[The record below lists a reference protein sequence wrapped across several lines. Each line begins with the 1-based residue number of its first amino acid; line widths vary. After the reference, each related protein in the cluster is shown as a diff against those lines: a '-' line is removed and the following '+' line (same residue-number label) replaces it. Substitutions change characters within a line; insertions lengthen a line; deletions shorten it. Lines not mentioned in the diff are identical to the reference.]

1 MQVLSYSYLKL
12 EIDCHNGMNFQGAK
26 SELEEL
32 GKFLRK
38 NEDELVQAY
47 AKEQCNWKFIPAY
60 CPHMG
65 GLCEAGVKATK
76 YHLKRVMGSTI
87 RTFEQLGPV
96 FQSMINF

>member
-12 EIDCHNGMNFQGAK
+12 EIDFHNGMNFQGAK
-26 SELEEL
+26 SELE
-32 GKFLRK
+32 
-38 NEDELVQAY
+38 ELVQAY